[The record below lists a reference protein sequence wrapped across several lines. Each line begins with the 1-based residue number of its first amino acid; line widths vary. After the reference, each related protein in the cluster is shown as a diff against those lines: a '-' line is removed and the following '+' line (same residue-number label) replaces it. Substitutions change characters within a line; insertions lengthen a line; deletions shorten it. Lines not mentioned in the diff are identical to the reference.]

1 MFIQRRLLMSFV
13 KKIGIKI
20 KIKFCNSTYGIYLY
34 LLTSQIVFIR
44 TFCQYVNL

>member
-20 KIKFCNSTYGIYLY
+20 KIKFCNSCKHTEYIYIY
-34 LLTSQIVFIR
+34 
-44 TFCQYVNL
+44 